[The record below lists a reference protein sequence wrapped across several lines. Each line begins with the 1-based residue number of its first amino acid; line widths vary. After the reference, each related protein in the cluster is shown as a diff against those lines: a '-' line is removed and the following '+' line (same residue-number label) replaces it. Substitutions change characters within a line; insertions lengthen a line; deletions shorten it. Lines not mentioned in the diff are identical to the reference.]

1 MTDEQK
7 AKCHKIADH
16 YGENHQ
22 MLKAVEEMAELSQEL
37 IKAVN
42 DPPND
47 KSQAETM
54 KDKMLSEL
62 ADVIIMTEQLVKYV
76 ADNDCATLLGGMIN
90 FKLKRQLERM
100 EEESNVGKG
109 S

>member
-7 AKCHKIADH
+7 AKCYKIADH
-16 YGENHQ
+16 YGEEHQ
-22 MLKAVEEMAELSQEL
+22 MLKAVEEMAELAQVL

-47 KSQAETM
+47 KFQAETM
-54 KDKMLSEL
+54 KDEMLSEL

-76 ADNDCATLLGGMIN
+76 ADNDCATILDGIIN
-90 FKLKRQLERM
+90 SKLNRQLERM
-100 EEESNVGKG
+100 ERENDA
-109 S
+109 

>member
-16 YGENHQ
+16 YGEGHQ
-22 MLKAVEEMAELSQEL
+22 MLKAVEEMSELAQVI

-47 KSQAETM
+47 KFQAGMM
-54 KDKMLSEL
+54 KGKLLSEL

-76 ADNDCATLLGGMIN
+76 ADNDCATLLDGMID

-100 EEESNVGKG
+100 KEEKNETD
-109 S
+109 

>member
-16 YGENHQ
+16 YGDEHQ
-22 MLKAVEEMAELSQEL
+22 MLKTVEEMAELSQVI

-47 KSQAETM
+47 KFHAETM
-54 KDKMLSEL
+54 KDEMLNEL

-76 ADNDCATLLGGMIN
+76 SDNDCATILDGIIN
-90 FKLKRQLERM
+90 MKLNRQLKRM
-100 EEESNVGKG
+100 ESESNA
-109 S
+109 